1 MSELKVPETGGVVIR
16 ALDETA
22 STVQCLAQ
30 RDGSLEG
37 PAGKERLDPKAEV
50 AKDEKRTVGNVVN
63 QRT

>member
-37 PAGKERLDPKAEV
+37 PAGKERLDPTQSGQSA
-50 AKDEKRTVGNVVN
+50 RS
-63 QRT
+63 

>member
-1 MSELKVPETGGVVIR
+1 MPELKVPETGGVVIR

-37 PAGKERLDPKAEV
+37 PAGKERLDPTHNGPT
-50 AKDEKRTVGNVVN
+50 RHPGCYGW
-63 QRT
+63 